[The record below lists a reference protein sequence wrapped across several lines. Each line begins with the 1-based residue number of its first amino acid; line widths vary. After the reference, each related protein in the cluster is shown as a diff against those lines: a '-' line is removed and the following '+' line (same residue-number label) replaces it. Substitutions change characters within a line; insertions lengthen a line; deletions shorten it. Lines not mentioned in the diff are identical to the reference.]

1 MTEFQA
7 RDAVENRRRRRR
19 MMEEEEEYFSSSP
32 PRGMMMVARSSNV
45 HANGLHLHRPSST
58 TTATLLLGTSLDET
72 EVGGNFCVKS
82 TILFLKYEIRDS
94 NTPPRSLLS
103 FYCNRSYCVDVTRLI
118 QTTLPLPLFRMCS
131 FRIK

>member
-58 TTATLLLGTSLDET
+58 TTATLLGTSLDET
-72 EVGGNFCVKS
+72 EVGGNFSK
-82 TILFLKYEIRDS
+82 LFLCEKY
-94 NTPPRSLLS
+94 NFVLKKMSLW
-103 FYCNRSYCVDVTRLI
+103 CD
-118 QTTLPLPLFRMCS
+118 
-131 FRIK
+131 